1 MRKIP
6 FPELVA
12 ELRKIARV
20 TVVPSY
26 FELRAALARDDTNVW
41 EFSETLTLAAVVK
54 DWGTEKQ
61 RQRLR
66 EEILASRWCTEIM
79 RGEDR

>member
-12 ELRKIARV
+12 ELHKIARV

-26 FELRAALARDDTNVW
+26 AELRAALVRGDTNVW

-79 RGEDR
+79 RDED